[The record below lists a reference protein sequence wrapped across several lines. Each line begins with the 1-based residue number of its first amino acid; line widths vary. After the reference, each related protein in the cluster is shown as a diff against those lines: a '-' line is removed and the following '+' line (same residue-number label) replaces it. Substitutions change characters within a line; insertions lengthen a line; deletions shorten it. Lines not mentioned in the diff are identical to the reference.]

1 MRHYEIV
8 ALVHPDQSEQV
19 PDMAERYQSMV
30 TKSGG
35 KVHRFEDWGR
45 RQLTHPINKIYKA
58 HFILLNVECNQDV
71 LKEITGAF
79 RFNDA
84 IIRHLVVGRKEA
96 ITATSPMALAVEEEK
111 IKERES
117 QRWRNAKAAKES
129 EILAKADDKLVASSN
144 SDNSDVSDQN
154 DEETVT
160 KDAESSND
168 AEAEQIDD
176 NADISTEEST
186 GESDGDLEA
195 ETKNV

>member
-19 PDMAERYQSMV
+19 PDMAERYQGMV

-35 KVHRFEDWGR
+35 KIHRFEDWGR
-45 RQLTHPINKIYKA
+45 HQLAHPINKIYKA

-84 IIRHLVVGRKEA
+84 VIRHLVIGRKAA

-117 QRWRNAKAAKES
+117 QRWRDAKAAEES
-129 EILAKADDKLVASSN
+129 AIPAKADDKLVASSN
-144 SDNSDVSDQN
+144 SDDSDASDQN
-154 DEETVT
+154 DEEAAA
-160 KDAESSND
+160 KDTESSKD
-168 AEAEQIDD
+168 SEAEQIDD
-176 NADISTEEST
+176 NADINTEEST